1 MENLC
6 INKIFLIFS
15 LQQEYMADAEALKLR
30 VAAPAL
36 TFLHIPPPEFNSS
49 MLSKKVGVQQ
59 EGVSSP
65 SVNSGLFTSLAG
77 AKDVKALIV
86 GHDHINDYCAELF
99 GLQLCYGGGFVY
111 HAYGQAGWARRA
123 RVMVV
128 NLDKTENGWGPVQS
142 IKTRKRLDDANFTA
156 IDDQLLWDLEYA

>member
-1 MENLC
+1 MSKW
-6 INKIFLIFS
+6 KICALTKFFSFFS

-99 GLQLCYGGGFVY
+99 GLQ
-111 HAYGQAGWARRA
+111 
-123 RVMVV
+123 
-128 NLDKTENGWGPVQS
+128 E
-142 IKTRKRLDDANFTA
+142 
-156 IDDQLLWDLEYA
+156 LWL